1 MDRSVIA
8 WGAGSGSS
16 CSGQYSH
23 GRGCRSPPQCAIRRR
38 HWGVRGC
45 VLCGPSAARTW
56 GIEVSDRRTWI
67 TVSVDRRVR
76 VPGVQVRRERLQ
88 AADVVLFEAGWRTTL
103 GRTIFDCLRSLP
115 ADAAES
121 LLRQALACGW
131 TTREEFVRRVGLHAG
146 KHGVAQIVALS
157 RLLASQSAPAGPGA
171 QTALSPHHAC
181 RGGCFRCHT

>member
-1 MDRSVIA
+1 M
-8 WGAGSGSS
+8 
-16 CSGQYSH
+16 
-23 GRGCRSPPQCAIRRR
+23 
-38 HWGVRGC
+38 
-45 VLCGPSAARTW
+45 LCGPSAARTW